1 MYQCYTDNV
10 FLQQLNAPQVNGS
23 PETPRVRFADDEVQ
37 AEAYTLRAASDAGAV
52 KIVIDGAAFTREH
65 GPSWALLSGVLFS
78 RRAISNLFIHGSNTT
93 TEYGHHFPSLAL
105 WLVSSKAPGL
115 TRTYVESWLS

>member
-1 MYQCYTDNV
+1 MYQCYTDTF

-37 AEAYTLRAASDAGAV
+37 AEAYTLRAASDAGA
-52 KIVIDGAAFTREH
+52 DGAAFTREH

-105 WLVSSKAPGL
+105 WLVSSKAPGF

>member
-1 MYQCYTDNV
+1 MPHSR
-10 FLQQLNAPQVNGS
+10 NAKS
-23 PETPRVRFADDEVQ
+23 TFADDEVQ

-78 RRAISNLFIHGSNTT
+78 R
-93 TEYGHHFPSLAL
+93 
-105 WLVSSKAPGL
+105 V
-115 TRTYVESWLS
+115 

>member
-10 FLQQLNAPQVNGS
+10 FLQQLNAPQANGS

-65 GPSWALLSGVLFS
+65 GPSWALLLSGVLGQMVLGTAVTWRHS
-78 RRAISNLFIHGSNTT
+78 RAKARA
-93 TEYGHHFPSLAL
+93 
-105 WLVSSKAPGL
+105 KADA
-115 TRTYVESWLS
+115 EA